1 MPVFDPEQ
9 YKRDKSTGGNQ
20 LIPLGKHIV
29 QVSDHTFDRTS
40 NGHGQVIVTFRRED
54 GATRRGYLIYE
65 GKGGRQFAD
74 LLTACEWAEPLD
86 LDDAGQM
93 RQAIYD
99 KDVEIVVKNDTYNG
113 ITSPR
118 VQWINRAP
126 NGTGQARRSPADR
139 FAGGA
144 PSPRSYAPA
153 ASDPSARMPEGQ
165 FAPPPADDEDIPF

>member
-1 MPVFDPEQ
+1 MPVYDPNE
-9 YKRDKSTGGNQ
+9 YKRDKPPAGSNA
-20 LIPLGKHIV
+20 LIPLGKHLV
-29 QVSDHTFDRTS
+29 QVSDHELDHTS
-40 NGHGQVIVTFRRED
+40 SGLGQVIVTFRRED
-54 GATRRGYLIYE
+54 GASRKAWLIYE
-65 GKGGRQFAD
+65 GRAGFQFAG
-74 LLTACEWAEPLD
+74 LLEACEWTEPLD

-99 KDVEIVVKNDTYNG
+99 KDIEIVVKNDTYNG

-153 ASDPSARMPEGQ
+153 ASDPSGRMPEGQ
-165 FAPPPADDEDIPF
+165 FAPPPGDDEDLF